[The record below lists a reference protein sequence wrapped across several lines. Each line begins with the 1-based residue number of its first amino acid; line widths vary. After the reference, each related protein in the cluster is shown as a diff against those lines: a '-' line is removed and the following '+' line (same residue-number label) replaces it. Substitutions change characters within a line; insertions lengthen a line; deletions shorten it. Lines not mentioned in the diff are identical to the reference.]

1 MLLNAE
7 LYVKDQPGQ
16 LVGSLEPIS
25 LVDGNIIGVVHDR
38 EKMVNHRILVS
49 VTFEVSN
56 AKKLEE
62 LKGIWKSKDII
73 ISEMGSVY
81 QTITREFLM
90 VGNFNA
96 TYIENLL
103 EEAATLVNLESTDVS
118 YSFANRS
125 TDKRTAMITAEVR
138 TKQDLNKLD
147 EFFSEAC
154 RKDNMLYIRG
164 L

>member
-7 LYVKDQPGQ
+7 LYVKDLPGQ

-25 LVDGNIIGVVHDR
+25 LVDGDIIGVVHDR

-62 LKGIWKSKDII
+62 LKGIWKSRTII

-81 QTITREFLM
+81 QTITREFMM
-90 VGNFNA
+90 VGKFNA
-96 TYIENLL
+96 AYIENLL
-103 EEAATLVNLESTDVS
+103 DEAGSIVRLESADVS
-118 YSFANRS
+118 YASKNQS
-125 TDKRTAMITAEVR
+125 NDKRTAMITAEVR
-138 TKQDLNKLD
+138 TKEELEKLD

-154 RKDNMLYIRG
+154 RKDDMLYIRG